1 MLYSYQRRSSD
12 GRANLLPNRELFR
25 LRLSSSTGLK
35 HSVQPSFYLPQF
47 GVCRTVLDMIHNV
60 Q

>member
-12 GRANLLPNRELFR
+12 GRANHLPKRELFR

-35 HSVQPSFYLPQF
+35 QSMQPSFYLPQF
-47 GVCRTVLDMIHNV
+47 GVCRTVLHFASLV